1 MALQGQWWSE
11 GDGYVPDLLAVRCSD
26 PRPVL
31 RAADL
36 TTGFREV
43 QVGYRVEHTGV
54 EQAAVDPEAFPSDAF
69 VPRSPGSA
77 PTSVPGTE
85 RMPAPRDGPPG
96 DKVPDLQGLPAN
108 QYKTSGARPK
118 Y

>member
-1 MALQGQWWSE
+1 VSRIFSGCVVLTRA
-11 GDGYVPDLLAVRCSD
+11 RCCAPPTS
-26 PRPVL
+26 PRASG
-31 RAADL
+31 R
-36 TTGFREV
+36 FRS
-43 QVGYRVEHTGV
+43 GTRVEHTGV
-54 EQAAVDPEAFPSDAF
+54 EQAAVDPEAFPSYAF

-77 PTSVPGTE
+77 PTSPPGTE
-85 RMPAPRDGPPG
+85 RMPAPKDGPPE